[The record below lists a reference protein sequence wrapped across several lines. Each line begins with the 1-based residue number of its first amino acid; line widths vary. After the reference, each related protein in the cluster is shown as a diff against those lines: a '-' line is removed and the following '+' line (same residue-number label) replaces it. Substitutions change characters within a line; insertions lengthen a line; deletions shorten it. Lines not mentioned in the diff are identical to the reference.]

1 MSSEDN
7 MDFYIELMRQLLER
21 VSFDAARI
29 TSRTGKVLS
38 IFAKTRSN
46 RAIFFSGRG
55 GANLPRI
62 NSPGRR
68 VERGGI
74 CSGAGAEKRS
84 TFDPVRNIGYESA
97 AGSRQM

>member
-1 MSSEDN
+1 MSGEDN
-7 MDFYIELMRQLLER
+7 MDFYIELMRQLLKR
-21 VSFDAARI
+21 ISFDPAPAI

-46 RAIFFSGRG
+46 RAMFFSGRS

-68 VERGGI
+68 ANAVVS
-74 CSGAGAEKRS
+74 SGAGAEKRVVS
-84 TFDPVRNIGYESA
+84 
-97 AGSRQM
+97 